1 MSMSRSR
8 SFRILPRLVLA
19 IAPAVLLA
27 GCSQPSPVAPAPEA
41 SQSITPTAS
50 SVAPEPSARVASA
63 GAVPVPA
70 SFRAIGTE
78 PFWSAKVDGG
88 TLTWSTPEQP
98 DGMALPVSRVE
109 KDGAAILEGQ
119 LAGRPLRLEVR
130 SGACSDG
137 MSDTEYPLS
146 VTRRIGADVQQGCA
160 R

>member
-1 MSMSRSR
+1 MSMSLPR
-8 SFRILPRLVLA
+8 SFRFLPRLVLA

-27 GCSQPSPVAPAPEA
+27 GCSQPSPVE
-41 SQSITPTAS
+41 PTADAS
-50 SVAPEPSARVASA
+50 ALVPEPSASVENGGVAA
-63 GAVPVPA
+63 VPA

-98 DGMALPVSRVE
+98 DGEALPVSRVE
-109 KDGAAILEGQ
+109 KDGATILEGQ
-119 LAGRPLRLEVR
+119 LAGRTLRLEVR

-146 VTRRIGADVQQGCA
+146 VTRRIGADVQRGCA